1 MFFNSL
7 AFALFLPAVVGLYW
21 VIPSRLRVHLLL
33 VASYVFY
40 GWWDFRFLTLIAIST
55 LTDFYVGKALS
66 REDRVTRRRQFLAV
80 SVVTNLGLLAFFK
93 YWGFFVDS
101 AAALLSELGADPNLP
116 FLSVVLPVGISFY
129 TFQTLSYT
137 IDIYRG
143 SLEPETS
150 LSRFALFVAFF
161 PQLVAGPIER
171 ASNLLPQIRNL
182 PVRVSQVAWGDSAT
196 LILRGLFRKVVIAD
210 GVAPLVNQVFG
221 TPTRFGGLTI
231 AFAVIGF
238 SLQIYGDFAGYTD
251 IARGTAKLFGVDLM
265 ENFRA
270 PYFARSFS
278 DFWHRWHISLSTWLR
293 DYLYIPLGGSRSS
306 AAATYR
312 NLMITMVLGGLWH
325 GAGWGFLLWGA
336 LHGMYVAVER
346 AFRERAERSGRDA
359 HMRQLP
365 TIFVF
370 LIVSLTWIP
379 FRSPT
384 FSNAVDVFTGLFR
397 PVDGQQLLAAPVVLA
412 LLGVATMVIDA
423 AVVRGFT
430 NPLTRSAP
438 LIRGIG
444 YGAGVV
450 GALMFASPTS
460 VPFIYFQF

>member
-1 MFFNSL
+1 MFFNSI
-7 AFALFLPAVVGLYW
+7 AFALFLPSVLGLYW
-21 VIPSRLRVHLLL
+21 IIPSRLRVHLLL

-40 GWWDFRFLTLIAIST
+40 GWWDHRFLALIVLST
-55 LTDFYVGKALS
+55 VTDFYLGRALGP
-66 REDRVTRRRQFLAV
+66 ENRVTRRRQLLAV
-80 SVVTNLGLLAFFK
+80 SVVVNLGVLAFFK

-101 AAALLSELGADPNLP
+101 AAALLIELGAEPNLP

-143 SLEPETS
+143 SLEPETN

-182 PVRVSQVAWGDSAT
+182 PVRVSQVAWGDGAT

-221 TPTRFGGLTI
+221 IPARFGGLTI

-270 PYFARSFS
+270 PYFARSFR

-293 DYLYIPLGGSRSS
+293 DYLYIPLGGSQSS
-306 AAATYR
+306 VGVMYR

-325 GAGWGFLLWGA
+325 GAGWGFVLWGT
-336 LHGMYVAVER
+336 LHGVYLATER
-346 AFRERAERSGRDA
+346 AFRERAKRSGRA
-359 HMRQLP
+359 AYKRQLP
-365 TIFVF
+365 PIFVF
-370 LIVSLTWIP
+370 LVVTLTWIP

-384 FSNAVDVFTGLFR
+384 FSNAIDVFTGLLR
-397 PVDGQQLLAAPVVLA
+397 PFDGEQLSTAPVVLA
-412 LLGVATMVIDA
+412 VLGLATLAIDTAVLKGVAH
-423 AVVRGFT
+423 
-430 NPLTRSAP
+430 PLAQTAP
-438 LIRGIG
+438 LIRGVG
-444 YGAGVV
+444 YGAAAVAAV
-450 GALMFASPTS
+450 LFASQAN

>member
-1 MFFNSL
+1 VFFNSL
-7 AFALFLPAVVGLYW
+7 AFVVFLPTVVGLYW
-21 VIPSRLRVHLLL
+21 AIPSRLRVHLLL
-33 VASYVFY
+33 GASYVFY
-40 GWWDFRFLTLIAIST
+40 GWWDYRFLALIVLST
-55 LTDFYVGKALS
+55 VTDFCVGRALAS
-66 REDRVTRRRQFLAV
+66 VERNTRRRQLLAV
-80 SVVTNLGLLAFFK
+80 SVVTNLGVLAFFK

-101 AAALLSELGADPNLP
+101 AAALLSELGAEPNLP
-116 FLSVVLPVGISFY
+116 FLRVLLPVGISFY

-143 SLEPETS
+143 RLEPETS

-171 ASNLLPQIRNL
+171 ASNLLPQIRHL
-182 PVRVSQVAWGDSAT
+182 PTRVSQVAWGDSAT
-196 LILRGLFRKVVIAD
+196 LIARGLFRKVVIAD
-210 GVAPLVNQVFG
+210 GVAPMVNQVFG

-278 DFWHRWHISLSTWLR
+278 DFWHRWHVSLSTWLR
-293 DYLYIPLGGSRSS
+293 DYLYIPLGGSRGSVV
-306 AAATYR
+306 ATYR

-325 GAGWGFLLWGA
+325 GAGWGFILWGG
-336 LHGMYVAVER
+336 LHGLYLVIER
-346 AFRERAERSGRDA
+346 VFRERGYTSGIRQG
-359 HMRQLP
+359 QLP
-365 TIFVF
+365 AILVF
-370 LIVSLTWIP
+370 LVVTLTWIP

-384 FSNAVDVFTGLFR
+384 FANAVDVVRGLFR
-397 PVDGQQLLAAPVVLA
+397 PLDGQQLLSAPVVLA
-412 LLGVATMVIDA
+412 LLGLATIAIDM
-423 AVVRGFT
+423 AVLKGEL
-430 NPLTRSAP
+430 NPLRRTAP
-438 LIRGIG
+438 FVRGIG
-444 YGAGVV
+444 YGTAVV
-450 GALMFASPTS
+450 AALLFASRAN